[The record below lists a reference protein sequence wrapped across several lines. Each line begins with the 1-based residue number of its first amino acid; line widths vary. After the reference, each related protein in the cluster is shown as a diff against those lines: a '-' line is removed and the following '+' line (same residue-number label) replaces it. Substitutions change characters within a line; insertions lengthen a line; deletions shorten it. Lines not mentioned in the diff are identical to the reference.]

1 MKILLTILLPLLLP
15 LFLFLAWRALG
26 FGKSVPRWFEDLPWV
41 TLLVSGAV
49 LAAVTLTTWTLL
61 DRSPAGSQY
70 EPPRIEDGKI
80 VPGGFK
86 E

>member
-1 MKILLTILLPLLLP
+1 M
-15 LFLFLAWRALG
+15 
-26 FGKSVPRWFEDLPWV
+26 